1 MSYWQN
7 PFVSLLK
14 TYRPNE
20 KARTQG
26 AVRAKTNNLIRSQ
39 VWSISGDISAKN
51 FIQVPANGHVSLN
64 GRFFYLAFRPTPLK
78 YFVFH
83 LDIASEENF
92 TCRVSFSN
100 MYKNKRLAAN
110 MAQFPFVIPP
120 KRSTVA
126 DLLGNV
132 GCPGRAPEISGWLM
146 FIVDLKQLLRIHFGR
161 TFSHIRQV
169 QLCSDMTVKGCYT
182 SDTEYD
188 PKISIKQ
195 ARAEGFRNISDN
207 LAPMPREMNFVVE
220 RNDFWDRK
228 YQMVRPETSQIEGEI
243 HPERISPEITS
254 TTEKYKA
261 SQRDS
266 WREEGNSKK
275 YGIAATCGFTAMP
288 VDDGD
293 HILYGCGK
301 NIVRMSKETLAQQ
314 CYPASKFDIICVV
327 KIGDLTVSSEV
338 TGELRVRHRERLV
351 SIISTSIIARFMD
364 FRKSTL
370 VIAGKCTKLGSSH
383 NSVAL
388 WNLSDP
394 YNPVEICRGSTDQ
407 QINDLVIISK
417 REPLEFVTG
426 GDRGVRIWRT
436 RHQNHL
442 RSAAVNLGTQAT
454 SIVNTLTYSEMGLFA
469 GTKGGTLL
477 RIDPE
482 RMTLLSAH
490 QLFHKQKSHE
500 VTAILAREN
509 CLLVGTSD
517 GLVRSWTPEYERI
530 PFELALGYRIVK
542 FVPTDNPVEDEVLVV
557 SDAKLIGL
565 LNVPKRQF
573 RTLTRF
579 HRSRILFCAF
589 TNNLLATA
597 SRSDVR
603 IWDSSQF
610 QTLVQILQLELPEQ
624 LTALALDEE
633 EKTLALGFVS
643 GRIDIY
649 ELSGDKP
656 GKLRGSLSFN
666 EGSVR
671 SLVYHSQSVLYTL
684 DSQGD
689 IAVVLYSNGRFHVSR
704 SITDGANRHSTNK
717 LVPSPDGK
725 FITTLCRSSRSK
737 IQLYSPYLDQIAK
750 IQTKNEGCII
760 NWIFIAETV
769 LIVVLED
776 YSSFQISISKNKIIQ
791 RQKLMHYA
799 TDADRLLFT
808 ASVKAFTLSYARGQL
823 KLWSPT
829 MKMHIDDVE
838 CPERVTA
845 IDASSDGFAVGGEQ
859 LCMFLWFNETSLAKA
874 VDKKSKP
881 TALYETI
888 SPTDVSEAPCNLLR
902 ALDLNETHDVL
913 PQNSV
918 SSLQSSTIISDPSR
932 DVDVPSPIPR
942 VTNSYEHDYDDLNVT
957 PDDDSIERD
966 TTAFSHS
973 QSQYFPPVPP
983 IKPVIMGA
991 SSH

>member
-1 MSYWQN
+1 M
-7 PFVSLLK
+7 
-14 TYRPNE
+14 
-20 KARTQG
+20 
-26 AVRAKTNNLIRSQ
+26 
-39 VWSISGDISAKN
+39 
-51 FIQVPANGHVSLN
+51 HV
-64 GRFFYLAFRPTPLK
+64 
-78 YFVFH
+78 
-83 LDIASEENF
+83 
-92 TCRVSFSN
+92 
-100 MYKNKRLAAN
+100 
-110 MAQFPFVIPP
+110 
-120 KRSTVA
+120 
-126 DLLGNV
+126 LGNA

-228 YQMVRPETSQIEGEI
+228 YQMVRFPTEEYDYEVAKKSDLLHKQQQKCPPRPASSKARPLLQTRPVSGACIRPISSKKSFDEVPPIASVQVLNEFRPETSPIEGEI

-254 TTEKYKA
+254 STEKYKA

-454 SIVNTLTYSEMGLFA
+454 SIVNSLTYSEMGLFA

-542 FVPTDNPVEDEVLVV
+542 LVPTNNPVEDEVLVV

-589 TNNLLATA
+589 ANNLLATA

-649 ELSGDKP
+649 ELC
-656 GKLRGSLSFN
+656 KL
-666 EGSVR
+666 
-671 SLVYHSQSVLYTL
+671 
-684 DSQGD
+684 
-689 IAVVLYSNGRFHVSR
+689 A
-704 SITDGANRHSTNK
+704 
-717 LVPSPDGK
+717 
-725 FITTLCRSSRSK
+725 
-737 IQLYSPYLDQIAK
+737 
-750 IQTKNEGCII
+750 
-760 NWIFIAETV
+760 
-769 LIVVLED
+769 
-776 YSSFQISISKNKIIQ
+776 
-791 RQKLMHYA
+791 M
-799 TDADRLLFT
+799 
-808 ASVKAFTLSYARGQL
+808 
-823 KLWSPT
+823 
-829 MKMHIDDVE
+829 
-838 CPERVTA
+838 
-845 IDASSDGFAVGGEQ
+845 
-859 LCMFLWFNETSLAKA
+859 
-874 VDKKSKP
+874 
-881 TALYETI
+881 
-888 SPTDVSEAPCNLLR
+888 
-902 ALDLNETHDVL
+902 
-913 PQNSV
+913 
-918 SSLQSSTIISDPSR
+918 
-932 DVDVPSPIPR
+932 
-942 VTNSYEHDYDDLNVT
+942 
-957 PDDDSIERD
+957 
-966 TTAFSHS
+966 
-973 QSQYFPPVPP
+973 
-983 IKPVIMGA
+983 
-991 SSH
+991 